1 MAFLSPEPNEGV
13 LFRHIAKL
21 ESKPKDIDLVSDP
34 RTSRRTLKKLIY
46 KNLPDSEMS
55 DYSVFEEKEF
65 FNQLV
70 TKIIMHPNISDK
82 LLFLF
87 YSMNSEI
94 SWAIL
99 PEVKVLAARRHSKFP
114 FTFSALAGSL
124 DSEVRAAIAS
134 HPDTPSFLL
143 TQLSADA
150 DPTVRATTAANSNLN
165 IILLNYLASRDDN
178 EVVREI
184 AIENLGKR
192 N

>member
-46 KNLPDSEMS
+46 KHLPDSDLS
-55 DYSVFEEKEF
+55 SADIDSEEIYGEF
-65 FNQLV
+65 V

-82 LLFLF
+82 LLSLF

-99 PEVKVLAARRHSKFP
+99 PDVKVLAARRHSKFP
-114 FTFSALAGSL
+114 FTFSALAGSF

-134 HPDTPSFLL
+134 HPDTSSFLL
-143 TQLSADA
+143 TQLSVDRN
-150 DPTVRATTAANSNLN
+150 PIVRAATATNSNLN
-165 IILLNYLASRDDN
+165 AVLLNYLASRDEN

>member
-46 KNLPDSEMS
+46 KHLPDSDLS
-55 DYSVFEEKEF
+55 SADIDSEEIYGEF
-65 FNQLV
+65 V

-82 LLFLF
+82 LLSLI

-99 PEVKVLAARRHSKFP
+99 PDVKVLAARRHSKFP
-114 FTFSALAGSL
+114 FTFLALAGSW

-165 IILLNYLASRDDN
+165 IILLNYLASRDEN

>member
-46 KNLPDSEMS
+46 KHLPDSDLS
-55 DYSVFEEKEF
+55 SADIDSEEIYGEF
-65 FNQLV
+65 V

-82 LLFLF
+82 LLSLF

-99 PEVKVLAARRHSKFP
+99 PDVKVLAARRHSKFP
-114 FTFSALAGSL
+114 FTFLALAGSL

-165 IILLNYLASRDDN
+165 IILLNYLASRDEN